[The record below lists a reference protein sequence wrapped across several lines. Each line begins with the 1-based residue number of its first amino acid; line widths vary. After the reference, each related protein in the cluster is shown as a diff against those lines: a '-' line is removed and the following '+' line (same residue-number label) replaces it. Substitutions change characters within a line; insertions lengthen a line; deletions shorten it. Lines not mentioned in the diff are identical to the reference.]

1 MSTPIK
7 VQIFRS
13 ATLRQIVA
21 RILDPTTGL
30 VIPSQPQFRASLG
43 DLANATQVDEE
54 HAIEAIFRCIHFP
67 DATTGAKMRCWAWCT
82 IAESDATPL
91 AGQPTEEDLFGRR
104 QRRPCGRKPIHSGF
118 DPRRIRSMR
127 KYLYGVTAVAIG
139 NGGTNFVVGDIITA
153 VGGTGTA
160 AIFTVTTIGSSPWPG
175 TVTGLVVAN
184 PGSYTVKPTLLQSPP
199 AGGSGTGLSISLTFG
214 TTNIAKPQEMRWYIA
229 LLD

>member
-91 AGQPTEEDLFGRR
+91 AGQPTEEDLYLG
-104 QRRPCGRKPIHSGF
+104 GGSGGPAGASLF
-118 DPRRIRSMR
+118 TLDSIQGEYEVCE
-127 KYLYGVTAVAIG
+127 KYPYGVTAVAIG

-175 TVTGLVVAN
+175 TVTGLVVAR
-184 PGSYTVKPTLLQSPP
+184 SWQLYRQAHTVAVASCWR
-199 AGGSGTGLSISLTFG
+199 
-214 TTNIAKPQEMRWYIA
+214 ERDRA
-229 LLD
+229 LD